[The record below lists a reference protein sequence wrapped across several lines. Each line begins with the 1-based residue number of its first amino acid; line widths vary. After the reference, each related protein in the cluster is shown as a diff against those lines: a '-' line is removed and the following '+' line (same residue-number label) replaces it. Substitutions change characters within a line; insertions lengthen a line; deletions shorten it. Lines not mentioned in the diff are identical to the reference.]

1 MSKNNNMTVI
11 ERIRHGEFSSI
22 VWGFIKHTNSKPSLR
37 VLCPVA
43 MFIAMTFVF
52 ERFLPIVSL
61 PTMRITLAFI
71 PMMCVGMLFGPIWGA
86 LAFGA
91 ADILGWPIMGLPP
104 IPLIFISRMT
114 VGFLYGLI
122 LRRKDLRIWPHSIIN
137 ALSTQVIG
145 GMILT
150 TLGLSQLFGTPYFPL
165 LVSRLPQFAILIALH
180 IAVFPILVK
189 FRYALRK
196 TGLASV

>member
-1 MSKNNNMTVI
+1 MAKNSNLTVL
-11 ERIRHGEFSSI
+11 ERIWRGDFRFI
-22 VWGFIKHTNSKPSLR
+22 AWRFIKGRNSKPSLR
-37 VLCPVA
+37 VFCQVA
-43 MFIAMTFVF
+43 MFIAMAFVL
-52 ERFLPIVSL
+52 ERLLPIVSL

-86 LAFGA
+86 IAFAGA
-91 ADILGWPIMGLPP
+91 DLLGWPIMGLPP

-122 LRRKDLRIWPHSIIN
+122 LRRDELRIWPHSILN
-137 ALSTQVIG
+137 AISTQVIS

-165 LVSRLPQFAILIALH
+165 LVSRLPQSAIFIVLH
-180 IAVFPILVK
+180 IAVFPLLVK

-196 TGLASV
+196 TGLAPV